1 MTTNS
6 GQINA
11 SIFPRVPIYMRDKY
25 GKEIFPLVMD
35 PVWVQFF
42 WGMFNRTGGTTPI
55 TFPIPVIQGG
65 TGHTSFTEGDILVA
79 AGSTSLAS
87 LGIGLNQ
94 QVLTVDISVP
104 GKIKWATPVG
114 TQIDDVVSPATS
126 QFVIDSIGS
135 LQSDILNLQTT
146 PGGSNTN
153 IQFNDNGIFGGSNDF
168 TYDSINQRI
177 TMFGGLGNP
186 ITFETNNIALHGDFQ
201 IASSNTLNVVGGIEL
216 YLQGETI
223 NLQPNAGGSNGTFLI
238 NGAAG
243 TPGQFF
249 KSNGVGIAP
258 TWSFPATATPS
269 ALVSLTA
276 VIGSANTYMSS
287 DSAPALNQGIGPT
300 WTGNHTFMTHVRFNS
315 TILDYTNS
323 AGTNGQ
329 VLTSQGS
336 GTPVYWT
343 TPTTGTVT
351 SVALSSTDLSVSGS
365 PITSS
370 GTITADLTTTGVT
383 AGSYTSA
390 DITVD
395 SKGRITAAS
404 SNTISSM
411 FSGDLD
417 NNTITSTPNILTID
431 LGSVL
436 DLSNMSINMGTIVYS
451 IFMGSL

>member
-1 MTTNS
+1 M
-6 GQINA
+6 GNA
-11 SIFPRVPIYMRDKY
+11 NFNPSIFPKTPIYQI
-25 GKEIFPLVMD
+25 GKDGRFLTPLAMD
-35 PVWVQFF
+35 PSWVFF
-42 WGMFNRTGGTTPI
+42 FLNLYNRTGGSTGL
-55 TFPIPVIQGG
+55 TFPIQPILGG
-65 TGHTSFTEGDILVA
+65 TGNSSYTKGDILVA
-79 AGSTSLAS
+79 SSSTTLAKLGVGSN
-87 LGIGLNQ
+87 GY
-94 QVLTVDISVP
+94 VLTADASAPDGVRWEP
-104 GKIKWATPVG
+104 PVG

-126 QFVIDSIGS
+126 QFVIDSISS

-216 YLQGETI
+216 HLQGETI